1 MHRCSLLRLQSAAT
15 RQQRLAVLTN
25 LSIRCSARPS
35 SARARTVDGSSFR
48 SRYGGCCR
56 SVDLHCAVV
65 KAQKA
70 HQFIRR
76 NKQFVSGKHSKQ
88 RSWNSLTAHI
98 RSVDTLPT
106 FKRHLKLYLFQ
117 SAFQSSCASTS
128 DSFSRFLAI
137 LVCVCVHGDCVLL

>member
-56 SVDLHCAVV
+56 LVDVYCAIV

-70 HQFIRR
+70 HQLVSR

-98 RSVDTLPT
+98 RSVVTLPT
-106 FKRHLKLYLFQ
+106 FKRHLKSYLFQ

-128 DSFSRFLAI
+128 NSFSRFLAI
-137 LVCVCVHGDCVLL
+137 LVCVCVHVDCVLL